1 MKIKSIH
8 FKHITHFTDTKI
20 NFEYEST
27 PITLILGDQCSG
39 KTSLLRSTFL
49 ALTWFSARYKDAR
62 TAGAVLPDQDIM
74 QNRLQAKIDIK
85 VHIPTD
91 IGSLPESIDLSEIE
105 TQICDWQL
113 YKTQTKASTGHSK
126 VETQKLEKLVT
137 LYQKAAQLDPLQG
150 LPLIAYYP
158 SERFVHEINLM
169 NKNNPAI
176 FQVGNAYEI
185 TTIPYTTF
193 ARFFEWFRE
202 ISDIE
207 NAQTT
212 DLVNRL
218 IASQQ
223 SDDPHQDLSSSLID
237 AYNQMHAPNLTALK
251 DALAII
257 FPDLSNIYLQ
267 YLPKLQL
274 MVTYQGKIMMFQQ
287 LSNSLKNWIALIGD
301 IVRRMCLLNP
311 SSLYPCLEGDGI
323 LLIDEI
329 DQQLD
334 QDECSNILAR
344 LNRAFP
350 QLQIIATGN
359 RIELLEQAADYQC
372 LQLQNQQLHPIM
384 PPQFNV
390 KFDEIYQNL
399 NLDSET
405 LLSEESENIEHL
417 SEPLNTA
424 QSMYELIHENLDA
437 EQFKDLLL
445 LLNNKE
451 SISSEHKLHE

>member
-1 MKIKSIH
+1 M
-8 FKHITHFTDTKI
+8 
-20 NFEYEST
+20 
-27 PITLILGDQCSG
+27 
-39 KTSLLRSTFL
+39 
-49 ALTWFSARYKDAR
+49 
-62 TAGAVLPDQDIM
+62 
-74 QNRLQAKIDIK
+74 
-85 VHIPTD
+85 
-91 IGSLPESIDLSEIE
+91 
-105 TQICDWQL
+105 
-113 YKTQTKASTGHSK
+113 
-126 VETQKLEKLVT
+126 
-137 LYQKAAQLDPLQG
+137 QG

-223 SDDPHQDLSSSLID
+223 SNDPHQDLSSALIN

-437 EQFKDLLL
+437 EQLKDLLL
-445 LLNNKE
+445 MLNNKE